1 VIWTFT
7 VQRFAPKPP
16 FTTGS
21 QEFTPFAVG
30 YVDLG
35 EVFVETLLTG
45 DDARLRIGAPV
56 HLVELPM
63 PGDPELYTF
72 GFGS

>member
-1 VIWTFT
+1 

-45 DDARLRIGAPV
+45 DDARLRIGVPV